1 MNIICKLFGHDLGA
15 YREQLT
21 PSFYKTPC
29 RRCNKSLLQYKWYR
43 NGVIDWEDAMR
54 SDFIKVS
61 K

>member
-15 YREQLT
+15 EREPLT
-21 PSFYKTPC
+21 PWFCKTSC
-29 RRCNKSLLQYKWYR
+29 LRCGQSLLQYKWYR

-54 SDFIKVS
+54 GDFIKVS